1 MRLLLLPAA
10 LFLFPLLLGLPWI
23 RRLSG
28 QRTVRA
34 LLCWPLGYFIALAF
48 FEALAVPFTVLRG
61 SFYHFAAA
69 YTALLTLSGALSLV
83 LFLRGRGR
91 KPARRQEKKAFSY
104 WEKLYLLAFLV
115 LAAFTVFRAFT
126 WDTTVM
132 NYDDSEYLTRAADAL
147 EHGMLLGVSVTKGM
161 AEEIYLKRATQGF
174 LFFPAWLSWLSGL
187 PVTVSARTVLES
199 THLLLAYSVYAAM
212 AFTICRKREDG
223 LIFLLLLS
231 LLYLMGHYSHY
242 SPTFRLL
249 GPNYQGK
256 ATLAVV
262 FFPLVFTLLMLKL
275 PARTDAAFGGGGAFA
290 QAPRLGPSDLYPVG
304 IRVSR
309 AVRRGLCS
317 ALRRERRRSMSA
329 FRDYLSSVVSVHWG
343 NSPFQFFFYLGI
355 LLVLLLEKRREVR
368 VVLGWLPLLFLLVIY
383 NPLFGQVLSRVIP
396 SKSWAYLSRLFTFV
410 PLFYVVA
417 HGAVLLLSRLKDG
430 AKFLCVCLLGAVI
443 ALSGESV
450 YHQYW
455 MRPAAN
461 AEKAQTDAVEMVDL
475 LRSQGENLCVAAPQ
489 EVSVYLRQL
498 DANLLTPYGR
508 YVNKLGKALGSEA
521 PDPLQVMTWAGE
533 QAVNVL
539 AVWNREGI
547 RESFAAGGWEPFAE
561 TSNSLGA
568 HRG

>member
-1 MRLLLLPAA
+1 
-10 LFLFPLLLGLPWI
+10 
-23 RRLSG
+23 
-28 QRTVRA
+28 
-34 LLCWPLGYFIALAF
+34 
-48 FEALAVPFTVLRG
+48 
-61 SFYHFAAA
+61 
-69 YTALLTLSGALSLV
+69 
-83 LFLRGRGR
+83 
-91 KPARRQEKKAFSY
+91 
-104 WEKLYLLAFLV
+104 
-115 LAAFTVFRAFT
+115 
-126 WDTTVM
+126 
-132 NYDDSEYLTRAADAL
+132 
-147 EHGMLLGVSVTKGM
+147 
-161 AEEIYLKRATQGF
+161 
-174 LFFPAWLSWLSGL
+174 
-187 PVTVSARTVLES
+187 
-199 THLLLAYSVYAAM
+199 
-212 AFTICRKREDG
+212 
-223 LIFLLLLS
+223 
-231 LLYLMGHYSHY
+231 
-242 SPTFRLL
+242 
-249 GPNYQGK
+249 
-256 ATLAVV
+256 
-262 FFPLVFTLLMLKL
+262 
-275 PARTDAAFGGGGAFA
+275 
-290 QAPRLGPSDLYPVG
+290 
-304 IRVSR
+304 
-309 AVRRGLCS
+309 
-317 ALRRERRRSMSA
+317 MSA
-329 FRDYLSSVVSVHWG
+329 FRDYLSSVVFIHWG

-533 QAVNVL
+533 QAVDVL

-561 TSNSLGA
+561 TSNCLLYTVSGVPRWVRTVDEKRRLASKTTLDAEGNPVLNENGYVTIRYEYDDA
-568 HRG
+568 GMLVRQSYYDENGQPMKRYKKKYASQEFIDDGQEKILVRYYDLEGNLVKEGRQKRK

>member
-1 MRLLLLPAA
+1 MRMLLLPAA
-10 LFLFPLLLGLPWI
+10 LFLFPLLLGLPWL

-34 LLCWPLGYFIALAF
+34 LLCWPMGYFIALAF

-61 SFYHFAAA
+61 SFFHFAAA

-275 PARTDAAFGGGGAFA
+275 PERTDAAFG
-290 QAPRLGPSDLYPVG
+290 
-304 IRVSR
+304 
-309 AVRRGLCS
+309 
-317 ALRRERRRSMSA
+317 AL
-329 FRDYLSSVVSVHWG
+329 L
-343 NSPFQFFFYLGI
+343 
-355 LLVLLLEKRREVR
+355 
-368 VVLGWLPLLFLLVIY
+368 
-383 NPLFGQVLSRVIP
+383 
-396 SKSWAYLSRLFTFV
+396 
-410 PLFYVVA
+410 
-417 HGAVLLLSRLKDG
+417 LLLSLAAVSMTLFGTFTMILNVSVPVAVGLLRKPRAWGHLTYILW
-430 AKFLCVCLLGAVI
+430 ASVFPALCGAVY
-443 ALSGESV
+443 V
-450 YHQYW
+450 
-455 MRPAAN
+455 
-461 AEKAQTDAVEMVDL
+461 
-475 LRSQGENLCVAAPQ
+475 LR
-489 EVSVYLRQL
+489 
-498 DANLLTPYGR
+498 
-508 YVNKLGKALGSEA
+508 
-521 PDPLQVMTWAGE
+521 
-533 QAVNVL
+533 
-539 AVWNREGI
+539 
-547 RESFAAGGWEPFAE
+547 
-561 TSNSLGA
+561 
-568 HRG
+568 